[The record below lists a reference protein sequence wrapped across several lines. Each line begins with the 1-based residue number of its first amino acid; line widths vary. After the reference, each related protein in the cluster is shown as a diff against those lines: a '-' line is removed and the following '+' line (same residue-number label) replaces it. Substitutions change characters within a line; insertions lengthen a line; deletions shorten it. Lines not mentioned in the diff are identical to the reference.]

1 MSEEKNPEKSLF
13 GKHKEESQP
22 PRLALVPGKKPYKA
36 AEVDK
41 SRTGQARICINFKDG
56 ERHVLSYHYLIE
68 VIETSHQ
75 AMSLLFSTCI
85 ITLKGRRLD
94 ELTESLQD
102 EKIRAIT
109 CFHPG
114 QHQAPEEGE
123 PCITDLVRQNF
134 NEAGRR
140 TQNPSDR

>member
-1 MSEEKNPEKSLF
+1 MSDEKTPEKSLF
-13 GKHKEESQP
+13 GKFKEENSA
-22 PRLALVPGKKPYKA
+22 PRLTLVSGKKPYKA

-41 SRTGQARICINFKDG
+41 SRTGQTRIRIHFKDG
-56 ERHVLSYHYLIE
+56 ERHVMAYHYLIE

-75 AMSLLFSTCI
+75 VMSLLFSTCV

-102 EKIRAIT
+102 EKIRALT

-114 QHQAPEEGE
+114 QHEVPGEDE
-123 PCITDLVRQNF
+123 PCITDLVRQSF
-134 NEAGRR
+134 QEAGRK
-140 TQNPSDR
+140 